1 MCKPDQ
7 EVHHLFIRHR
17 PSLVQNGLTRE
28 VSNLWVQ
35 KWNTPIR
42 NLMSSPIYRHREQ
55 STPLVLG
62 SHIETH
68 PTVRHTNNR
77 EKSLHSMDYCW
88 VVEFGRYVLNTGS
101 MKLVWD
107 LHLSYIKE
115 TSTRNMENQWGNG
128 LRNIFLLSIKWW
140 SLQDKC
146 IKYLKLYEMLIWLK
160 FFIKILLNYE
170 CVYSLLLV
178 QSGLDST
185 VILTETPVYYFYVT
199 N

>member
-1 MCKPDQ
+1 
-7 EVHHLFIRHR
+7 
-17 PSLVQNGLTRE
+17 
-28 VSNLWVQ
+28 
-35 KWNTPIR
+35 
-42 NLMSSPIYRHREQ
+42 MSSPINRHREQ

-146 IKYLKLYEMLIWLK
+146 IKYLKLYKMLIWLK